1 MCKPL
6 TDKINYLHTQLGE
19 STENYGLD
27 EDNDAIQDESGAED
41 FNRPFAPEDE
51 ETLRAPS
58 PLPPLPAPDPIEF
71 ENERSI
77 ADQFEYVKHVLA
89 AVLDDTY
96 GPARVRHAGFMRG
109 GGAQRKVLAAVPPRG
124 SLSAADKEEVA
135 FLVRSWAWRR
145 ERRLEMGVSVEYP
158 RDELYPP
165 PPPSKPEHE
174 PEPEPEDEGQR
185 RPVGGDAARVVSV
198 LCLLICSR
206 SPWLRSW
213 RVVGPPGP
221 GGEGAHDRIIR
232 T

>member
-1 MCKPL
+1 M
-6 TDKINYLHTQLGE
+6 GE

-27 EDNDAIQDESGAED
+27 EDNDVIQDESGAED

-71 ENERSI
+71 ENELSI
-77 ADQFEYVKHVLA
+77 ADQFEYVKPVLA
-89 AVLDDTY
+89 AVLDSAY
-96 GPARVRHAGFMRG
+96 GPARARHDGFMRG
-109 GGAQRKVLAAVPPRG
+109 AGARRKVLDAVPPRG

-158 RDELYPP
+158 RDKLYPP
-165 PPPSKPEHE
+165 PPSNA
-174 PEPEPEDEGQR
+174 EPEDEGQR
-185 RPVGGDAARVVSV
+185 WPVGGGVVRVVSV

-213 RVVGPPGP
+213 RVVGAAWTG
-221 GGEGAHDRIIR
+221 RWR
-232 T
+232 CS